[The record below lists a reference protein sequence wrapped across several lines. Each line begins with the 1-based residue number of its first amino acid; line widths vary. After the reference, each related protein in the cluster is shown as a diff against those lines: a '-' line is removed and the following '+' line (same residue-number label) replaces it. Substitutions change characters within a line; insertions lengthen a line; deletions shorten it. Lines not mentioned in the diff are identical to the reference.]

1 MRLDGSELNG
11 AQAGAWVVAIHLDIE
26 KKLDGFTLQIQL
38 NADDMSIALLGA
50 SGSGKSMTLRCIA
63 GIETPDSGKIVIDGK
78 TVFDSE
84 QHINLKPQ
92 QRQVG
97 FLFQNYAL
105 FQTMTVRQNICCGA
119 RRTGHTDKIESLIE
133 QFELV
138 GLENRFPSELSGGQ
152 QQRVALARIL
162 ASEPR
167 VLLLDEPFSALD
179 TFLRWQVEQQ
189 IFGILQQFEGTSIL
203 VSHNREEAYRLCDQ
217 IAVLANG
224 STRGLRPKQ
233 ELFAHPHTKA
243 EAYLIGMENVVDVQ
257 PMGADGFKI
266 PAWGISVD
274 CDCTAVA
281 VAVAGKS
288 FSCTALENGIAICGT
303 ITQILQGPNDIIV
316 LIRPLHTNGLLH
328 WTTDK
333 LDLSVGQTITLW
345 LSCNDIHYLIA

>member
-1 MRLDGSELNG
+1 M
-11 AQAGAWVVAIHLDIE
+11 AIYLDIE

-38 NADDMSIALLGA
+38 NVDDMSIALLGA

-84 QHINLKPQ
+84 RHINLKPQ

-105 FQTMTVRQNICCGA
+105 FQTMTVRQNIYCGA
-119 RRTGHTDKIESLIE
+119 RRTGHTDKIKSLIE
-133 QFELV
+133 QFELA

-189 IFGILQQFEGTSIL
+189 IFGILQQFQGTAIL

-217 IAVLANG
+217 IAVLTNG
-224 STRGLRPKQ
+224 STRGLRPKKD
-233 ELFAHPHTKA
+233 LFAHPYTKA
-243 EAYLIGMENVVDVQ
+243 EAYLIGMENVADVE
-257 PMGADGFKI
+257 PLGAGSFKI
-266 PAWGISVD
+266 PAWGISVES
-274 CDCTAVA
+274 DCTAVA
-281 VAVAGKS
+281 VAVSAKS
-288 FSCTALENGIAICGT
+288 FSRTAFENGIAICGT
-303 ITQILQGPNDIIV
+303 ITQILQGPNNVIV
-316 LIRPLHTNGLLH
+316 FIRPLHATGLLH

-333 LDLSVGQTITLW
+333 LDFSAGQTITLW
-345 LSCNDIHYLIA
+345 LSPDDLRYLIA